1 MLPFGQQ
8 AFAFRLSAGK
18 GAYFG
23 FMFRCITALYL
34 CSVSLNVWSV
44 PALFLFCFCSF
55 LSLLLLFFS
64 GMSPLFFILFLHSF
78 SFSIGEQGCR
88 VVAVAAVRQEGHN
101 DLTLVFRAFSQ
112 FDRSV
117 KSRAGGNAD

>member
-34 CSVSLNVWSV
+34 CSVSLNVWAV

-64 GMSPLFFILFLHSF
+64 GMSPLFLFF
-78 SFSIGEQGCR
+78 SCTAFRFQSVNR
-88 VVAVAAVRQEGHN
+88 AVE
-101 DLTLVFRAFSQ
+101 
-112 FDRSV
+112 
-117 KSRAGGNAD
+117 